1 MKGCHNMNEK
11 CAIWG
16 GVLLGGL
23 ALAFFGS
30 EALVEY
36 YCHGRLRL
44 GGSSAGP
51 GSSGTGAVAVSANV
65 SASSSSSSS

>member
-1 MKGCHNMNEK
+1 MNEK

-30 EALVEY
+30 EGLVQFY
-36 YCHGRLRL
+36 RHGMGS
-44 GGSSAGP
+44 GGSSAGS